1 MVVLIF
7 SGVLIGSHGLGLA
20 DTSSIKLLSNVGLGF
35 LFLLAGYELDPQLLR
50 EQAGK
55 LAIAGWVLSTIIAVG
70 AVAGLGSV
78 GYVRDFVPIGLA
90 LTTTALGTLLPILHD
105 NDMLSGKFGRYVLA
119 AGAVGELLPILA
131 ISIFLTNRGEFA
143 LLFRSWRC
151 AWRRSCSPPCHESSG
166 PLSSARSFSRASG
179 RRRRRPCAG
188 QSSCCCCFSW
198 LLSDSAWMWCWERC
212 SPEWCCVAGRAGW
225 CEGYLAGGKT

>member
-1 MVVLIF
+1 VVVLIF

-105 NDMLSGKFGRYVLA
+105 NALRKIWPIRSRGRGSRRAASYPGDLDFSDQPWRVRRFYFDHGGVLGGGPA
-119 AGAVGELLPILA
+119 HRPA
-131 ISIFLTNRGEFA
+131 TNHRD
-143 LLFRSWRC
+143 R
-151 AWRRSCSPPCHESSG
+151 
-166 PLSSARSFSRASG
+166 
-179 RRRRRPCAG
+179 
-188 QSSCCCCFSW
+188 
-198 LLSDSAWMWCWERC
+198 
-212 SPEWCCVAGRAGW
+212 
-225 CEGYLAGGKT
+225 

>member
-1 MVVLIF
+1 VVVLIF

-143 LLFRSWRC
+143 AFISIMAVCLAAVLLTALPRIIGTAKLRAVIQQGQRATAQATLRWSVVLLLLLLVAAERFGLDVVLGAMLAGMVLRSWT
-151 AWRRSCSPPCHESSG
+151 RR
-166 PLSSARSFSRASG
+166 
-179 RRRRRPCAG
+179 
-188 QSSCCCCFSW
+188 
-198 LLSDSAWMWCWERC
+198 M
-212 SPEWCCVAGRAGW
+212 V
-225 CEGYLAGGKT
+225 

>member
-1 MVVLIF
+1 VVVLIF

-131 ISIFLTNRGEFA
+131 ISIYPGDLDFSDQPWRVRRFYFDHGGVLGGGPAHRPATNHRD
-143 LLFRSWRC
+143 R
-151 AWRRSCSPPCHESSG
+151 
-166 PLSSARSFSRASG
+166 
-179 RRRRRPCAG
+179 
-188 QSSCCCCFSW
+188 
-198 LLSDSAWMWCWERC
+198 
-212 SPEWCCVAGRAGW
+212 
-225 CEGYLAGGKT
+225 